1 MSNFFHINT
10 LQSSLY
16 TQGYSNAG
24 FSSNKCDKNI
34 FLFMI
39 GGSGAS
45 VLEPII
51 YFFKK
56 QIEESNYKLVPIFI
70 DRNFHSEIVSRS
82 IRNIKKHQIYN
93 TYSCESSG
101 NFITNPFFFVDNGN
115 LLNSKNNLNK
125 LIDSIQDD
133 DIIAFSYS
141 IYNKENLSAKR
152 SIAEHIRVKTN
163 AKIFNMVFLPYFT
176 LNFDDDNF
184 LKNRE
189 KSIEINLQMSNPSL
203 TREYSFYAGLPNKGN
218 YKECVYQRNPFN
230 IVSLVLAFA
239 LVSSLSEEIEET
251 NASYNYSFPSKDK
264 YNLGDLGMGTLLRQT
279 IISLDF
285 RDICWKLI
293 CQERDNLELVN
304 KIDSHTLNIITSYFN
319 DAHSMLRQLSDITI
333 NKEFHLYIRKQ
344 KDYDFD
350 KIWKY
355 FKNQILY
362 LKIPYT
368 RKTFSRA
375 LLKNTDYS
383 LTTTSDMI
391 AYEILHS
398 INEFIKDNYIKID
411 KMYY

>member
-1 MSNFFHINT
+1 MSKIFHINT
-10 LQSSLY
+10 PQSSLY
-16 TQGYSNAG
+16 TQEYSNTD
-24 FSSNKCDKNI
+24 FLDKNVKNI

-56 QIEESNYKLVPIFI
+56 QIEETINKIVPIFI
-70 DRNFHSEIVSRS
+70 DRHFHSEIVSRS

-93 TYSCESSG
+93 TYSCENSV
-101 NFITNPFFFVDNGN
+101 NFITNPFFFIDNGN

-125 LIDSIQDD
+125 IIDRIQDD

-141 IYNKENLSAKR
+141 IYNKENLSVKR
-152 SIAEHIRVKTN
+152 SISERIREKTN
-163 AKIFNMVFLPYFT
+163 AKIVNMVFLPYFT
-176 LNFDDDNF
+176 LNFDNDNF
-184 LKNRE
+184 LKNNE
-189 KSIEINLQMSNPSL
+189 NSIAINLQMSNPSL
-203 TREYSFYAGLPNKGN
+203 TREYCYYVGLPNKGI
-218 YKECVYQRNPFN
+218 YKESRYQRNPFN
-230 IVSLVLAFA
+230 ITSLVLAFA
-239 LVSSLSEEIEET
+239 LVSFISKEKEES
-251 NASYNYSFPSKDK
+251 NAIYSYGFLSKDN
-264 YNLGDLGMGTLLRQT
+264 YNLGDLGMGELLRQT

-333 NKEFHLYIRKQ
+333 NKDFHLYIRKQ

-355 FKNQILY
+355 FKNQKRY

-375 LLKNTDYS
+375 LLKHTDYS

>member
-1 MSNFFHINT
+1 MSKFFHINT

-56 QIEESNYKLVPIFI
+56 QIEEVKYKLVPIFI
-70 DRNFHSEIVSRS
+70 DRKFHSEIVSRS
-82 IRNIKKHQIYN
+82 IRNIKKHKIYN
-93 TYSCESSG
+93 TYSCESSD
-101 NFITNPFFFVDNGN
+101 NFINNPFFFVDNGN
-115 LLNSKNNLNK
+115 LLNSKNNLSK
-125 LIDSIQDD
+125 IIDRIQDD

-141 IYNKENLSAKR
+141 IYNKENISVKR

-163 AKIFNMVFLPYFT
+163 AKIFNMVFLTYFT

-184 LKNRE
+184 FKNSE

-203 TREYSFYAGLPNKGN
+203 PREYSCYVGLPNKGN
-218 YKECVYQRNPFN
+218 YKESIYQRNPFN
-230 IVSLVLAFA
+230 IVSLVLSFA
-239 LVSSLSEEIEET
+239 LVSFLSEETEET
-251 NASYNYSFPSKDK
+251 NATYCYSFPSKDK
-264 YNLGDLGMGTLLRQT
+264 YNLVDLGMGILLRQT

-293 CQERDNLELVN
+293 CQEQDNLELVN

-319 DAHSMLRQLSDITI
+319 DAHSMLRQLSDRFV
-333 NKEFHLYIRKQ
+333 NKEFHLYIRNQ

-355 FKNQILY
+355 FKNQIL
-362 LKIPYT
+362 IPYT
-368 RKTFSRA
+368 RKTFARA
-375 LLKNTDYS
+375 LLKYTDYS
-383 LTTTSDMI
+383 LITTPNMI
-391 AYEILHS
+391 VFEVLHS
-398 INEFIKDNYIKID
+398 INKFIKDNYTKID
-411 KMYY
+411 RMYY